1 MNSKTSLR
9 KGVFFPAFLLVLG
22 AGVVGLVNNKFLI
35 DRFQA
40 VFNWSYVNLS
50 WMYQF
55 IMAALFVL
63 CCLLLF
69 SRKGDIRIGGR
80 DAKPKYS
87 FWTWFAMSL
96 TGGIGASIVS
106 SGVSQPI
113 TFLESVWGELEG
125 YGIEPGSSE
134 AVLFALGRTFHEW
147 AFFPYAFYGVCGV
160 LIAYVCYNQRKPLTI
175 SSTLSPL
182 FGEKTNRPGIAA
194 VVDMAAVLALALAI
208 VGTLGTFIGLV
219 SSCLKQVYGIT
230 VSVPMMFA
238 IMAVTTVVYLLSTLS
253 GVDRGIKFFARLNFR
268 FYMVLL
274 LVVALPGGSL
284 AWILNTGT
292 SSLGY
297 WLQNLPLWTFDT
309 GTAGGEN
316 LIKWWTICNWT
327 FWMAFAPVT
336 GVFLAQLSHG
346 HTIREVLIVNWIM
359 PSIFAVVWFSIFG
372 GCAIDWQLSGV
383 VDLAAVMQENGT
395 YAAIW
400 SFIRQL
406 PLSAVLVPVTLFV
419 MLISF
424 STSADNSVTVI
435 SALCMR
441 GRKIG
446 DEAPAPV
453 KIAWGVAIG
462 LLSFLLMAY
471 ASGGKG
477 NDGVRYMVVSIGSV
491 FSILIILQIAAAAKV
506 FFFPSR
512 SEDKTDVSQ

>member
-22 AGVVGLVNNKFLI
+22 AGVVGLVNNKLLI
-35 DRFQA
+35 NCFQA

-69 SRKGDIRIGGR
+69 SRKGDIRIGGK

-160 LIAYVCYNQRKPLTI
+160 LIAYVCYNKKKPLTI

-182 FGEKTNRPGIAA
+182 FGDKASRPGVAA
-194 VVDMAAVLALALAI
+194 LVDMSAVLALALAI

-219 SSCLKQVYGIT
+219 TSCLKQVYGLT
-230 VSVPMMFA
+230 VGAPVMFA
-238 IMAVTTVVYLLSTLS
+238 VMAVTTVMYLLSSLS
-253 GVDRGIKFFARLNFR
+253 GVDKGIKFFARLNFK
-268 FYMVLL
+268 FYMLLL
-274 LVVALPGGSL
+274 LVVALLGGSL
-284 AWILNTGT
+284 AWILNAGT

-316 LIKWWTICNWT
+316 LIKW
-327 FWMAFAPVT
+327 
-336 GVFLAQLSHG
+336 
-346 HTIREVLIVNWIM
+346 
-359 PSIFAVVWFSIFG
+359 
-372 GCAIDWQLSGV
+372 
-383 VDLAAVMQENGT
+383 
-395 YAAIW
+395 
-400 SFIRQL
+400 
-406 PLSAVLVPVTLFV
+406 
-419 MLISF
+419 
-424 STSADNSVTVI
+424 
-435 SALCMR
+435 
-441 GRKIG
+441 
-446 DEAPAPV
+446 
-453 KIAWGVAIG
+453 
-462 LLSFLLMAY
+462 
-471 ASGGKG
+471 
-477 NDGVRYMVVSIGSV
+477 
-491 FSILIILQIAAAAKV
+491 
-506 FFFPSR
+506 
-512 SEDKTDVSQ
+512 